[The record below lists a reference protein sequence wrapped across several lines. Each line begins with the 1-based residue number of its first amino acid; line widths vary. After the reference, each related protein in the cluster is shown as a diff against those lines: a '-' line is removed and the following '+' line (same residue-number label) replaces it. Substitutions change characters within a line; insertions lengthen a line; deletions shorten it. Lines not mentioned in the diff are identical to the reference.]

1 MADLA
6 ALLNSKRVRIWALLA
21 LLLIASLVFLFA
33 AMGRKQTAP
42 PAPEAMSFPIY
53 DEAGVPVRHAETFI
67 KRREGDLTRITSRW
81 DRNTATLRLTG
92 EDRGAT
98 ILVVARGYRIRRLVD
113 VQKGEPIV
121 LKIGLRVRLQVKG
134 SAPPMN
140 PPLVGLFRVRP
151 TEETAKLARLD
162 DNARIPI
169 ELPDL
174 MSVLYRNRP
183 DAPQLP
189 VEKFGFAVSE
199 DDAASGIM
207 LPLAG
212 TYEVR
217 WGMLDEG
224 PRVWYTL
231 DDAPQVLIDVP
242 EDGEGKV
249 FDIPIDR
256 STWARTR
263 AGLQQ
268 RIQELKGN
276 R

>member
-1 MADLA
+1 MADVG
-6 ALLNSKRVRIWALLA
+6 ALLSSKRVRIWGGLI
-21 LLLIASLVFLFA
+21 LLLGASVAFLLVA
-33 AMGRKQTAP
+33 IDRKGETP
-42 PAPEAMSFPIY
+42 PPEPPLEFPVY
-53 DEAGVPVRHAETFI
+53 DEAGVPVRTAEVFI
-67 KRREGDLTRITSRW
+67 KRREGDVTSISGRY
-81 DRNTATLRLTG
+81 DRRTATLRLAPD
-92 EDRGAT
+92 DRGAT
-98 ILVVARGYRIRRLVD
+98 ILVIARGYRIRRLDD
-113 VQKGEPIV
+113 VQEGTPIV
-121 LKIGLRVRLQVKG
+121 LKEGLRVRLQVEG
-134 SAPPMN
+134 DAPPVN

-151 TEETAKLARLD
+151 TEDTAKLARLD

-174 MSVLYRNRP
+174 MSVLFKNRP
-183 DAPQLP
+183 DAAQLP

-207 LPLAG
+207 LPVAG

-231 DDAPQVLIDVP
+231 DDAPKVLIDVP

-249 FDIPIDR
+249 FDIPITR
-256 STWARTR
+256 SHWARTR

-268 RIQELKGN
+268 RIRELKGGG
-276 R
+276 